1 MGALI
6 DRVENGEASMAHW
19 KGKDGA
25 QDLGDGFTL
34 LEAKQSGDK
43 IFTDSIFEGLEQV
56 WTTGCGALEMD
67 PSLLNTKHKGG
78 VCGVRLGASY
88 VSEAADL
95 IHPTFNTLR
104 CVCFDELL
112 TPDCST
118 QVSVALTGDLDASVL
133 K

>member
-78 VCGVRLGASY
+78 VCGVWLGQRGSGFDPPSLQYVEMRMLRRTSHSRL
-88 VSEAADL
+88 L
-95 IHPTFNTLR
+95 HPGLCGPHR
-104 CVCFDELL
+104 
-112 TPDCST
+112 
-118 QVSVALTGDLDASVL
+118 
-133 K
+133 

>member
-19 KGKDGA
+19 KEKA

-56 WTTGCGALEMD
+56 WITGCGALEMD
-67 PSLLNTKHKGG
+67 HL
-78 VCGVRLGASY
+78 C
-88 VSEAADL
+88 
-95 IHPTFNTLR
+95 
-104 CVCFDELL
+104 
-112 TPDCST
+112 
-118 QVSVALTGDLDASVL
+118 
-133 K
+133 

>member
-34 LEAKQSGDK
+34 LE
-43 IFTDSIFEGLEQV
+43 QV
-56 WTTGCGALEMD
+56 WITGYGALEMD

-78 VCGVRLGASY
+78 VCGVWLGASD

-95 IHPTFNTLR
+95 IHPAFNTLR

>member
-1 MGALI
+1 MARPPWLTGREKTARRI
-6 DRVENGEASMAHW
+6 SEMASPCSRPSKA
-19 KGKDGA
+19 
-25 QDLGDGFTL
+25 
-34 LEAKQSGDK
+34 
-43 IFTDSIFEGLEQV
+43 GLEQV

-67 PSLLNTKHKGG
+67 PSLLNTKHTGG
-78 VCGVRLGASY
+78 VCGVWLGASD

-95 IHPTFNTLR
+95 IHPAFNTLR